1 MLEKIPANIRL
12 SFITIILSL
21 ASGLSAISF
30 MVLVN
35 FIYSRTILSFSLHSR
50 NYFLLASLAT
60 VLLTSL
66 VAGILLKFFSP
77 GAAGS
82 GIPQVKAAYWKEM
95 GRIDLKAGIVK
106 YLAGALTIGGGTSL
120 GREGPSVF
128 LGSAVSSNLSG
139 LFGFP
144 RRRRRGP
151 NVIGASAGLAAA
163 FNAPLASITFII
175 EEILGDL
182 NSRHL
187 GSVILAAVFGAF
199 ATHAIIGRQ
208 PAFQMPSVENA
219 GWNHYLVVPLVAA
232 AAALIGVVFQH
243 GTLWMRA
250 RFQRQGALPLW
261 ARPLVGGL
269 TTWIIGAGVFIVSGK
284 LGIFGL
290 GYQDLSAA
298 LRNDFPWKVA
308 GLLVLGK
315 LVATMVSYASG
326 GCGGIF
332 APTLFLGGMTG
343 FFAAGLF
350 SRWLSFQTAD
360 YIVLAAVGMTA
371 CLGAVVRAPLTS
383 LLIVFEMTHQ
393 FELIPGLLLGTLIS
407 QGIARLGGHLNFY
420 EALLIQ
426 DGHELHK
433 IKPPLDIRS
442 WQNLPVS
449 AIANY
454 RPVSVNS
461 LEKEDLKKMME
472 KYPYNN
478 FPFIR
483 DGKVAGV
490 VSREKIKEYLAGQED
505 LEVWPAAFCY
515 EDEPLREV
523 GNRFLESPAN
533 LLLVKRRPDDQLV
546 ALVTLHDIIRAQ
558 ISIED

>member
-1 MLEKIPANIRL
+1 MIEKIPTHIRL
-12 SFITIILSL
+12 SLITIILSL
-21 ASGLSAISF
+21 VSGLSAISF

-35 FIYSRTILSFSLHSR
+35 FIYSRTILSYSLHSR
-50 NYFLLASLAT
+50 NYFLLASLVV

-66 VAGILLKFFSP
+66 IAGLLLKFFSP
-77 GAAGS
+77 EAAGS

-95 GRIDLKAGIVK
+95 GDINLRAGIIK
-106 YLAGALTIGGGTSL
+106 YLAGAITIGGGTSL

-128 LGSAVSSNLSG
+128 LGSAISTNLSG
-139 LFGFP
+139 LFGFH

-187 GSVILAAVFGAF
+187 GSVILASVFGAF
-199 ATHAIIGRQ
+199 TVQAIIGRQ
-208 PAFQMPSVENA
+208 PAFQMASVENVS
-219 GWNHYLVVPLVAA
+219 WNHYLVVPVATALA
-232 AAALIGVVFQH
+232 AFLGLAFQKL
-243 GTLWMRA
+243 TLFLRTEF
-250 RFQRQGALPLW
+250 RRHPFIPLW
-261 ARPLVGGL
+261 AKPMLGGL
-269 TTWIIGAGVFIVSGK
+269 TTWLIGISIFVLTGK
-284 LGIFGL
+284 LGVFGL
-290 GYQDLSAA
+290 GYQDLSAIM
-298 LRNDFPWKVA
+298 RNDFPWEVA

-315 LVATMVSYASG
+315 LVATSVSYASG

-343 FFAAGLF
+343 FFTAGIF
-350 SRWLSFQTAD
+350 SSWLSFQPAD
-360 YIVLAAVGMTA
+360 YIVLAAVGMTS

-393 FELIPGLLLGTLIS
+393 FELVPSLLLATLIS
-407 QGIARLGGHLNFY
+407 QGIARLAGQLNFY

-454 RPVSVNS
+454 HPVSVNS
-461 LEKEDLKKMME
+461 LEKEDLRKMIE

-478 FPFIR
+478 FPFLQ
-483 DGKVAGV
+483 DGQVAGV
-490 VSREKIKEYLAGQED
+490 VNREKITKYLTGQENI
-505 LEVWPAAFCY
+505 EIWPVAFCY
-515 EDEPLREV
+515 EDEPLREM

-533 LLLVKRRPDDQLV
+533 LLLVKRRLDDQLV
-546 ALVTLHDIIRAQ
+546 VLVTLHDIIRAQ